1 MIYKKCSIFCINYLL
16 MMCFM
21 NYLQHIFIGIA
32 CNMFA

>member
-1 MIYKKCSIFCINYLL
+1 
-16 MMCFM
+16 M